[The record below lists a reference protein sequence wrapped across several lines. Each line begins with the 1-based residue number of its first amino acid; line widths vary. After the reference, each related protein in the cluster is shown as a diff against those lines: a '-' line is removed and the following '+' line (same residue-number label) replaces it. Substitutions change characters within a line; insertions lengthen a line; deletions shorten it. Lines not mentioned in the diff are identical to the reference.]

1 MQRIYELFLE
11 FRESLMREGK
21 SRGAVLWP
29 YSRLSTGQNLP
40 EFLVARGV
48 EDPRGSV
55 DALVEKGKILR
66 TPWRGPSGRK
76 GVLLTPAPDA
86 LAPKGGRRRKTAT
99 AGDPRPAAA
108 DLESIVMEVL
118 RRLKA

>member
-1 MQRIYELFLE
+1 MHMMNLFLE
-11 FRESLMREGK
+11 FREALMREGK

-40 EFLVARGV
+40 EFLVAHGV

-55 DALVEKGKILR
+55 DALAEKGKILR

-86 LAPKGGRRRKTAT
+86 LAPKGGRRKKTTAT
-99 AGDPRPAAA
+99 AGNPQPAAA
-108 DLESIVMEVL
+108 DLEAIITEVL